1 MTAADLQGLI
11 LDAIKAANEAREPEQ
26 QIAVSPDAVIF
37 GRESPLDSLGLV
49 ALIIDIEEALAA
61 RGVMVTLTNERA
73 MSRSRNPF
81 RSVSSLAGYIAGL
94 LDEQGPV
101 A

>member
-1 MTAADLQGLI
+1 
-11 LDAIKAANEAREPEQ
+11 
-26 QIAVSPDAVIF
+26 VIF

-49 ALIIDIEEALAA
+49 ALLIDIEEVLAS
-61 RGVMVTLTNERA
+61 RGVFLTLTNERA

-81 RSVSSLAGYIAGL
+81 RSVSSLVAYISGL
-94 LDEQGPV
+94 LDEQGSV